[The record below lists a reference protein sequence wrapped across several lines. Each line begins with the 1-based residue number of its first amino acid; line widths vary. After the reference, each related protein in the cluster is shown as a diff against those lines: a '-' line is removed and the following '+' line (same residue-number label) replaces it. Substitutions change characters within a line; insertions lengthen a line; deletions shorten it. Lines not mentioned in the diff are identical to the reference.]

1 MPVSLKEALSIIESG
16 EYCSLQ
22 FITAD
27 VKKGTG
33 GKVIKIPRCRLCR
46 SKNLNFEENT
56 ETIAAGSSSSGPVAK
71 RFPNHNLHFTRNM
84 ELPNKQIRKVHP
96 ILIFNINSQDV
107 L

>member
-1 MPVSLKEALSIIESG
+1 MIDLKQCIATIESG
-16 EYCSLQ
+16 AYFSIR

-33 GKVIKIPRCRLCR
+33 GKVLEIPKARIAR
-46 SKNLNFEENT
+46 SFLHSLPNPARTKD
-56 ETIAAGSSSSGPVAK
+56 ADK
-71 RFPNHNLHFTRNM
+71 MRDPNHAQHFTRNI

-96 ILIFNINSQDV
+96 FLITHLNHEPV